1 MPAPALHA
9 FPDSLV
15 FTRRL
20 GRALG
25 WPVERIELHHFPD
38 GESLVRVRAEAGAR
52 AIVVRSLFE
61 PNEKIIEL
69 LLVADALR
77 RAGVASLTL
86 VTPYLAYMR
95 QDRVFQPGE
104 PVSQRVLG
112 ALLGASF
119 ERVLCVEAH
128 LHRIRSLAEVF
139 PCRAESIPAAALLA
153 PWLEGAGQP
162 LLVGP
167 DAESE
172 PFVRGLAER
181 VGLDWCVGVKRRHG
195 DAEVAV
201 SLPPLSGRSRRA
213 LLVDD
218 IVSSGATLAA
228 AAEGLYAQGVERVE
242 AAVVHALFAAGALE
256 RLRAAGVARVVST
269 DTIPHATNQI
279 EAAPCV
285 ARALAEEC

>member
-1 MPAPALHA
+1 VASPTLHA

-15 FTRRL
+15 FARRL

-61 PNEKIIEL
+61 PNEKIVEL
-69 LLVADALR
+69 LLAADALR
-77 RAGVASLTL
+77 RAGVGSLTL
-86 VTPYLAYMR
+86 VAPYLAYMR

-119 ERVLCVEAH
+119 ERVLCIEAH
-128 LHRIRSLAEVF
+128 LHRVRSLAEVF
-139 PCRAESIPAAALLA
+139 PCRAESIPAATVLA
-153 PWLEGAGQP
+153 PWLEKAGHS

-167 DAESE
+167 DEESE
-172 PFVRGLAER
+172 PFVRGLAEQ
-181 VGLDWCVGVKRRHG
+181 VGLDWCVGTKRRHG
-195 DAEVAV
+195 DAEVTVA
-201 SLPPLSGRSRRA
+201 LAECPARGGRA

-228 AAEGLYAQGVERVE
+228 AATGLYAQGVERVE
-242 AAVVHALFAAGALE
+242 AAVVHALFAPGAVD
-256 RLRAAGVARVVST
+256 RLRAAGVAQVVST
-269 DTIPHATNQI
+269 DTIPHPTNQI
-279 EAAPCV
+279 ATAPSL
-285 ARALAEEC
+285 ARVLAEES